1 MKKKIKKI
9 YTFNDKVLAFRDI
22 DSKLMNGW
30 QCQHFSQKQ
39 KDYFDKVKL
48 QTRLAMENQK
58 YLLK

>member
-9 YTFNDKVLAFRDI
+9 FKSSNERLVFRDI
-22 DSKLMNGW
+22 DVKLMNGW

-48 QTRLAMENQK
+48 QTRLAMDNEK
-58 YLLK
+58 YSI